1 MNIKTYKNI
10 YLVGI
15 GGIGMSA
22 LANYFYSQNKNVY
35 GYDRVKSTLTEN
47 LEKKGV
53 EISYEDNINSIPL
66 VFNSPSKDQLVIYSS
81 AISCNNILS
90 YFSENSY
97 DICKRS
103 KALGLISE
111 HYYTIAVAGTHGKT
125 TTSIMLSHILKQSN
139 VNCTAFLGG
148 ISKNYDTNFL
158 LSDESKYMVV
168 EADEFDRSFLSLN
181 PDIAIITSLDSDHLD
196 IYGSYKEFIDTF
208 QKFASQVKKNGYLI
222 LEESIVNKFEAP
234 KHVNLFTYSHS
245 SISDFYAS
253 SLNFQSDKINFLY
266 NEKGKKYNNNN
277 NVELS
282 MPGNHNVSN
291 ALAAISACSLLDISN
306 KFISQALNSF
316 EGIKRRF
323 DLHVNNSEKV
333 YIDDYAHHP
342 TEIIETI
349 KTVKKMFVGRH
360 LTVLFQP
367 HLFSRTDDFKH
378 EFAQSLSLADSLIL
392 LDIYPAREKPIQGV
406 DSKML
411 LDLCVNNSKK
421 LISKNLVIKNLEN
434 QKIDILLTIG
444 AGDIADLVV
453 PIKKMISS

>member
-66 VFNSPSKDQLVIYSS
+66 VFNSSSKDQLVIYSS
-81 AISCNNILS
+81 AISNNNILS

-97 DICKRS
+97 DVCKRS

-181 PDIAIITSLDSDHLD
+181 PDIAIITSIDSDHLD
-196 IYGSYKEFIDTF
+196 IYGSYKEFINTF

-222 LEESIVNKFEAP
+222 LEESIVNKFETP

-277 NVELS
+277 VELS

-306 KFISQALNSF
+306 KCISQALNSF

-323 DLHVNNSEKV
+323 DLHVNSSEKV

-392 LDIYPAREKPIQGV
+392 LDIYPAREKPINGV

-421 LISKNLVIKNLEN
+421 LISKNLVVKNLEN

>member
-66 VFNSPSKDQLVIYSS
+66 VFNSSSKDQLVIYSS
-81 AISCNNILS
+81 AISNNNILS

-97 DICKRS
+97 DVCKRS
-103 KALGLISE
+103 KVLGLISE

-196 IYGSYKEFIDTF
+196 IYGNYKEFIDTF

-222 LEESIVNKFEAP
+222 LEESIVNKFETP

-266 NEKGKKYNNNN
+266 NEKGKKYNNN

-323 DLHVNNSEKV
+323 DLHVNSSEKV

-392 LDIYPAREKPIQGV
+392 LDIYPAREKPIKGV

>member
-66 VFNSPSKDQLVIYSS
+66 VFNSSSKDQLVIYSS
-81 AISCNNILS
+81 AISNNNILS
-90 YFSENSY
+90 YFSENSF
-97 DICKRS
+97 DVCKRS
-103 KALGLISE
+103 KVLGLISE

-139 VNCTAFLGG
+139 INCTAFLGG

-222 LEESIVNKFEAP
+222 LEESIVNKFETP

-266 NEKGKKYNNNN
+266 NEKGKKYNNN

-323 DLHVNNSEKV
+323 DLHVNSSEKV

-411 LDLCVNNSKK
+411 LDLCMNNSKK

>member
-47 LEKKGV
+47 LEKKGI

-66 VFNSPSKDQLVIYSS
+66 VFNSSSKDQLVIYSS
-81 AISCNNILS
+81 AISNNNILS

-97 DICKRS
+97 DVCKRS

-222 LEESIVNKFEAP
+222 LEESIVNKFETP

-277 NVELS
+277 VELS

-291 ALAAISACSLLDISN
+291 ALAAISACSLLEISN
-306 KFISQALNSF
+306 KCISQALNSF

-323 DLHVNNSEKV
+323 DLHVNSSEKV

-434 QKIDILLTIG
+434 QKIDILLTLG
-444 AGDIADLVV
+444 AGDIADLVI

>member
-66 VFNSPSKDQLVIYSS
+66 VFNSSSKDQLVIYSS
-81 AISCNNILS
+81 AISNNNILS

-97 DICKRS
+97 DVCKRS
-103 KALGLISE
+103 KVLGLISE

-222 LEESIVNKFEAP
+222 LEESIVNKFETP

-277 NVELS
+277 VELS

-291 ALAAISACSLLDISN
+291 ALAAISVCSLLDISN

-323 DLHVNNSEKV
+323 DLHVNSSEKV

-342 TEIIETI
+342 KEIIETI
-349 KTVKKMFVGRH
+349 NTVKKMFVGRH

-392 LDIYPAREKPIQGV
+392 LDIYPAREKPIHGV

-421 LISKNLVIKNLEN
+421 LISKNSVIKNLEN

>member
-15 GGIGMSA
+15 GGIGMSS

-47 LEKKGV
+47 LEKKGI

-66 VFNSPSKDQLVIYSS
+66 VFNNSSKDQLVIYSS
-81 AISCNNILS
+81 AISNNNILS

-97 DICKRS
+97 DVCKRS

-222 LEESIVNKFEAP
+222 LEESIVNKFETP

-277 NVELS
+277 VELS

-306 KFISQALNSF
+306 IFISKALNSF

-323 DLHVNNSEKV
+323 DLHVNSSEKV

-342 TEIIETI
+342 KEIIETI
-349 KTVKKMFVGRH
+349 NTVKKMFVGRH

-421 LISKNLVIKNLEN
+421 LISKNSVIKNLEN

-444 AGDIADLVV
+444 AGDISDLVV

>member
-66 VFNSPSKDQLVIYSS
+66 VFNSSSKDQLVIYSS
-81 AISCNNILS
+81 AISNNNILS

-97 DICKRS
+97 DVCKRS
-103 KALGLISE
+103 KVLGLISD

-222 LEESIVNKFEAP
+222 LEESIVNKFETP

-266 NEKGKKYNNNN
+266 NEKGKKYNNN
-277 NVELS
+277 VELS

-291 ALAAISACSLLDISN
+291 ALAAISVCSLLDISN

-323 DLHVNNSEKV
+323 DLHVNSSEKV

-349 KTVKKMFVGRH
+349 NTVKKMFVGRH

-421 LISKNLVIKNLEN
+421 LISKNLVVKNLEN

>member
-1 MNIKTYKNI
+1 MNIKKYKNI

-47 LEKKGV
+47 LEKKGI

-66 VFNSPSKDQLVIYSS
+66 VFNNSSKDQLVIYSS
-81 AISCNNILS
+81 AISNNNILS

-97 DICKRS
+97 DVCKRS

-222 LEESIVNKFEAP
+222 LEESIVNKFETP

-277 NVELS
+277 VELS

-306 KFISQALNSF
+306 KCISQALNSF

-323 DLHVNNSEKV
+323 DLHVNSSEKV

-421 LISKNLVIKNLEN
+421 LISKNLVVKNLEN

>member
-47 LEKKGV
+47 LEKKGI

-66 VFNSPSKDQLVIYSS
+66 VFNNSSKDQLVIYSS
-81 AISCNNILS
+81 AISNNNILS

-97 DICKRS
+97 DVCKRS

-139 VNCTAFLGG
+139 INCTAFLGG

-222 LEESIVNKFEAP
+222 LEESIVNKFETP

-266 NEKGKKYNNNN
+266 NEKGKKYNNN

-323 DLHVNNSEKV
+323 DLHLNSSEKV

-378 EFAQSLSLADSLIL
+378 AFAQSLSLADSLIL

-411 LDLCVNNSKK
+411 PDLCVNNSKK

>member
-66 VFNSPSKDQLVIYSS
+66 VFNNSSKDQLVIYSS
-81 AISCNNILS
+81 AISNNNILS

-97 DICKRS
+97 DVCKRS
-103 KALGLISE
+103 KVLGLISE

-222 LEESIVNKFEAP
+222 LEESIVNKFETP

-277 NVELS
+277 VELS

-306 KFISQALNSF
+306 KCISQALNSF

-323 DLHVNNSEKV
+323 DLHVNSSEKV

-342 TEIIETI
+342 KEIIETI
-349 KTVKKMFVGRH
+349 NTVKKMFVGRH

-392 LDIYPAREKPIQGV
+392 LDIYPAREKPIHGV

-421 LISKNLVIKNLEN
+421 LISKNSVIKNLEN

>member
-47 LEKKGV
+47 LEKKGI

-66 VFNSPSKDQLVIYSS
+66 VFNNSSKDQLVIYSS
-81 AISCNNILS
+81 AISNNNILS

-97 DICKRS
+97 DVCKRS
-103 KALGLISE
+103 KVLGLISE

-222 LEESIVNKFEAP
+222 LEESIVNKFETP

-277 NVELS
+277 VELS

-306 KFISQALNSF
+306 KCISQALNSF

-323 DLHVNNSEKV
+323 DLHVNSSEKV

-342 TEIIETI
+342 KEIIETI
-349 KTVKKMFVGRH
+349 NTVKKMFVGRH

-392 LDIYPAREKPIQGV
+392 LDIYPAREKPIHGV

>member
-66 VFNSPSKDQLVIYSS
+66 VFNSSSKDQLVIYSS
-81 AISCNNILS
+81 AISNNNILS

-97 DICKRS
+97 DVCKRS
-103 KALGLISE
+103 KVLGLISE

-222 LEESIVNKFEAP
+222 LEESIVNKFETP

-266 NEKGKKYNNNN
+266 NEKGKKYNNN

-323 DLHVNNSEKV
+323 DFLVNSSENV

-349 KTVKKMFVGRH
+349 NTVKKMFVGRH

-392 LDIYPAREKPIQGV
+392 LDIYTAREKPIHGV

-421 LISKNLVIKNLEN
+421 LISKNSVIKNLEN

>member
-47 LEKKGV
+47 LEKKGI

-66 VFNSPSKDQLVIYSS
+66 VFNSSSKDQLVIYSS
-81 AISCNNILS
+81 AISNNNILS

-97 DICKRS
+97 DVCKRS

-222 LEESIVNKFEAP
+222 LEESIVNKFETP

-277 NVELS
+277 VELS

-306 KFISQALNSF
+306 KCISQALNSF

-323 DLHVNNSEKV
+323 DLHVNSSEKV

-453 PIKKMISS
+453 PIKKMINS

>member
-35 GYDRVKSTLTEN
+35 GYDRVKSKLTEN

-66 VFNSPSKDQLVIYSS
+66 VFNSSSKDQLVIYSS
-81 AISCNNILS
+81 AISNNNILS
-90 YFSENSY
+90 YFSANSY
-97 DICKRS
+97 VICKRS

-139 VNCTAFLGG
+139 VHFTAFLGV

-222 LEESIVNKFEAP
+222 LEESIVNKFETP

-253 SLNFQSDKINFLY
+253 SLNFQTVKIKFLY
-266 NEKGKKYNNNN
+266 NEKGKKYNNN

-323 DLHVNNSEKV
+323 DLHVNSSEKV

-349 KTVKKMFVGRH
+349 KTVKKMFAGRH

-421 LISKNLVIKNLEN
+421 IISKNLVIKNLEN
-434 QKIDILLTIG
+434 QKIDILLTLG

>member
-22 LANYFYSQNKNVY
+22 LANYFYSQNKNVC

-47 LEKKGV
+47 LEKKGI

-66 VFNSPSKDQLVIYSS
+66 VFNNSSKDQLVIYSS
-81 AISCNNILS
+81 AISNNNILS

-97 DICKRS
+97 DVCKRS

-158 LSDESKYMVV
+158 LSDESKYMVI

-181 PDIAIITSLDSDHLD
+181 PDIAIITSLDCDHLD

-222 LEESIVNKFEAP
+222 LEESIVNKFETP

-253 SLNFQSDKINFLY
+253 SLNLQSDKINFLY
-266 NEKGKKYNNNN
+266 NEKGKKYNNN

-323 DLHVNNSEKV
+323 DLHVNSSEKV

-349 KTVKKMFVGRH
+349 NTVKKMFVGRH

-411 LDLCVNNSKK
+411 LDLCVNNCKK

-434 QKIDILLTIG
+434 QKIDVLLTIG

>member
-66 VFNSPSKDQLVIYSS
+66 VFNSSSKDQLVIYSS
-81 AISCNNILS
+81 AISNNNILS

-97 DICKRS
+97 DVCKRS

-222 LEESIVNKFEAP
+222 LEESIVNKFETP

-277 NVELS
+277 VELS

-306 KFISQALNSF
+306 KCISQALNSF

-323 DLHVNNSEKV
+323 DLHVNSSEKV

-342 TEIIETI
+342 KEIIETI
-349 KTVKKMFVGRH
+349 NTVKKMFVGRH

-434 QKIDILLTIG
+434 QKIDILLTLG

>member
-66 VFNSPSKDQLVIYSS
+66 VFNSSSKDQLVIYSS
-81 AISCNNILS
+81 AISNNNILS

-97 DICKRS
+97 DVCKRS

-222 LEESIVNKFEAP
+222 LEESIVNKFETP

-277 NVELS
+277 VELS

-291 ALAAISACSLLDISN
+291 ALAAISVCSLLDISN

-323 DLHVNNSEKV
+323 DLHVNSSEKV

>member
-47 LEKKGV
+47 LEKKGI

-66 VFNSPSKDQLVIYSS
+66 VFNNSSKDQLVIYSS
-81 AISCNNILS
+81 AISNNNILS

-97 DICKRS
+97 DVCKRS
-103 KALGLISE
+103 KVLGLISE

-222 LEESIVNKFEAP
+222 LEESIVNKFETP

-266 NEKGKKYNNNN
+266 NEKGKKYNNN

-323 DLHVNNSEKV
+323 DLHVNSSEKV

-349 KTVKKMFVGRH
+349 NTVKKMFVGRH

-421 LISKNLVIKNLEN
+421 LISKNSVIKNLEN

>member
-66 VFNSPSKDQLVIYSS
+66 VFNSSSKDQLVIYSS
-81 AISCNNILS
+81 AISNNNILS

-97 DICKRS
+97 DVCKRS

-222 LEESIVNKFEAP
+222 LEESIVNKFETP

-277 NVELS
+277 VELS

-306 KFISQALNSF
+306 KCISQALNSF
-316 EGIKRRF
+316 QGIKRRF
-323 DLHVNNSEKV
+323 DLHVNSSEKV

>member
-47 LEKKGV
+47 LEKKGI

-66 VFNSPSKDQLVIYSS
+66 VFNSSSKDQLVIYSS
-81 AISCNNILS
+81 AISNNNILS

-222 LEESIVNKFEAP
+222 LEESIVNKFETP

-277 NVELS
+277 VELS

-306 KFISQALNSF
+306 KCISQALNSF

-323 DLHVNNSEKV
+323 DLHVNSSEKV

-367 HLFSRTDDFKH
+367 HLFSRTNDFKH

>member
-47 LEKKGV
+47 LEKKGI

-66 VFNSPSKDQLVIYSS
+66 VFNNSSKDQLVIYSS
-81 AISCNNILS
+81 AISNNNILS

-97 DICKRS
+97 DVCKRS
-103 KALGLISE
+103 EVLGLISE

-222 LEESIVNKFEAP
+222 LEESIVNKFETP

-266 NEKGKKYNNNN
+266 NEKGKKYNNN

-323 DLHVNNSEKV
+323 DLHVNSSEKV

-349 KTVKKMFVGRH
+349 NTVKKMFVGRH

-392 LDIYPAREKPIQGV
+392 LDIYPAREKPIEGV

-453 PIKKMISS
+453 PIKKMFSS

>member
-66 VFNSPSKDQLVIYSS
+66 VFNSSSKDQLVIYSS
-81 AISCNNILS
+81 AISNNNILS

-97 DICKRS
+97 DVCKRS
-103 KALGLISE
+103 KVLGLISE

-222 LEESIVNKFEAP
+222 LEESIVNKFETP

-277 NVELS
+277 VELS

-306 KFISQALNSF
+306 KCISQALNSF

-323 DLHVNNSEKV
+323 DLHVNSSEKV

-367 HLFSRTDDFKH
+367 HLFSRTNDFKH

-392 LDIYPAREKPIQGV
+392 LDIYPAREKPIHGV

-421 LISKNLVIKNLEN
+421 LISKNSVIKNLEN

>member
-47 LEKKGV
+47 LEKKGI

-66 VFNSPSKDQLVIYSS
+66 VFNSSSKDQLVIYSS
-81 AISCNNILS
+81 AISNNNILS

-97 DICKRS
+97 DVCKRS

-222 LEESIVNKFEAP
+222 LEESIVNKFETP

-266 NEKGKKYNNNN
+266 NEKGKMYINN

-291 ALAAISACSLLDISN
+291 ALAAISACSLLEISN
-306 KFISQALNSF
+306 KCISQALNSF

-323 DLHVNNSEKV
+323 DLHVNSSEKV

-392 LDIYPAREKPIQGV
+392 LEIYPAREKPIKGV

-411 LDLCVNNSKK
+411 LGLCVNSSKK

-434 QKIDILLTIG
+434 QKIDVLLTLG
-444 AGDIADLVV
+444 AGDISDLVM

>member
-66 VFNSPSKDQLVIYSS
+66 VFNSSSKDQLVIYSS
-81 AISCNNILS
+81 AISNNNILS

-97 DICKRS
+97 DVCKRS

-222 LEESIVNKFEAP
+222 LEESIVNKFETP

-266 NEKGKKYNNNN
+266 NEKGKKYNNN

-323 DLHVNNSEKV
+323 DLHVNSSEKV

-392 LDIYPAREKPIQGV
+392 LDIYPAREKPIHGV

-421 LISKNLVIKNLEN
+421 LISKNSVIKNLEN

>member
-66 VFNSPSKDQLVIYSS
+66 VFNSSSKDQLVIYSS
-81 AISCNNILS
+81 AISNNNILS

-97 DICKRS
+97 DVCKRS

-222 LEESIVNKFEAP
+222 LEESIVNKFETP

-277 NVELS
+277 VELS

-306 KFISQALNSF
+306 KCISQALNSF

-323 DLHVNNSEKV
+323 DLHVNSSEKV

>member
-66 VFNSPSKDQLVIYSS
+66 VFNSSSKDQLVIYSS
-81 AISCNNILS
+81 AISNNNILS

-97 DICKRS
+97 DVCKRS

-139 VNCTAFLGG
+139 VSCTAFLGG

-196 IYGSYKEFIDTF
+196 IYGTYKEFINTF

-222 LEESIVNKFEAP
+222 LEESIVNKFETP

-277 NVELS
+277 VELS

-306 KFISQALNSF
+306 KYISKALNSF
-316 EGIKRRF
+316 AGIKRRF
-323 DLHVNNSEKV
+323 DLHLNSSEKV

-349 KTVKKMFVGRH
+349 KTVKKMFLGRH

-421 LISKNLVIKNLEN
+421 LISKNLVIENLEN

-453 PIKKMISS
+453 PIKKMIRS

>member
-66 VFNSPSKDQLVIYSS
+66 VFNSSSKDQLVIYSS
-81 AISCNNILS
+81 AISNNNILS

-97 DICKRS
+97 DVCKRS

-222 LEESIVNKFEAP
+222 LEESIVNKFETP

-266 NEKGKKYNNNN
+266 NEKGKKYNNN

-323 DLHVNNSEKV
+323 DLHINSSEKV

>member
-66 VFNSPSKDQLVIYSS
+66 VFNSSSKDQLVIYSS
-81 AISCNNILS
+81 AISNNNILS

-97 DICKRS
+97 DVCKRS

-222 LEESIVNKFEAP
+222 LEESIVNKFETP

-277 NVELS
+277 VELS
-282 MPGNHNVSN
+282 IPGNHNVSN

-323 DLHVNNSEKV
+323 DLHVNSSEKV

-392 LDIYPAREKPIQGV
+392 LDIYPAREKPIHGV

-434 QKIDILLTIG
+434 QKIDILLTLG

>member
-35 GYDRVKSTLTEN
+35 GYDKVKSTLTEN
-47 LEKKGV
+47 LEKKGI

-66 VFNSPSKDQLVIYSS
+66 VFNNSSKDQLVIYSS
-81 AISCNNILS
+81 AISNNNILS

-97 DICKRS
+97 DVCKRS
-103 KALGLISE
+103 KVLGLISE

-222 LEESIVNKFEAP
+222 LEESIVNKFETP

-277 NVELS
+277 VELS

-306 KFISQALNSF
+306 KCISQALNSF

-323 DLHVNNSEKV
+323 DLHVNSSEKV

-342 TEIIETI
+342 KEIIETI
-349 KTVKKMFVGRH
+349 NTVKKMFVGRH

-392 LDIYPAREKPIQGV
+392 LDIYPAREKPIHGV

-421 LISKNLVIKNLEN
+421 LISKNSVIKNLEN

>member
-66 VFNSPSKDQLVIYSS
+66 VFNSSSKDQLVIYSS
-81 AISCNNILS
+81 AISNNNILS

-97 DICKRS
+97 DVCKRS

-222 LEESIVNKFEAP
+222 LEESIVNKFETP

-266 NEKGKKYNNNN
+266 NEKGKKYNNN

-323 DLHVNNSEKV
+323 DLHVNSSEKV

>member
-47 LEKKGV
+47 LEKKGI

-66 VFNSPSKDQLVIYSS
+66 VFNSSSKDQLVIYSS
-81 AISCNNILS
+81 AISNNNILS

-97 DICKRS
+97 DVCKRS

-222 LEESIVNKFEAP
+222 LEESIVNKFETP

-253 SLNFQSDKINFLY
+253 SLNLQSDKINFLY
-266 NEKGKKYNNNN
+266 NEKGKKYNNN

-306 KFISQALNSF
+306 KCISQALNSF

-323 DLHVNNSEKV
+323 DLHVNSSEKV

-421 LISKNLVIKNLEN
+421 LISKNLVVKNLEN

>member
-47 LEKKGV
+47 LEKKGI

-66 VFNSPSKDQLVIYSS
+66 VFNNSSKDQLVIYSS
-81 AISCNNILS
+81 AISNNNILS

-97 DICKRS
+97 DVCKRS
-103 KALGLISE
+103 KVLGLISE

-222 LEESIVNKFEAP
+222 LEESIVNKFETP

-266 NEKGKKYNNNN
+266 NEKGKKYNNN

-323 DLHVNNSEKV
+323 DLHVNSSEKV

-392 LDIYPAREKPIQGV
+392 LDIYPAREKPIHGV

-421 LISKNLVIKNLEN
+421 LISKNSVIKNLEN

>member
-47 LEKKGV
+47 LEKKGI

-66 VFNSPSKDQLVIYSS
+66 VFNSSSKDQLVIYSS
-81 AISCNNILS
+81 AISNNNILS

-97 DICKRS
+97 DVCKRS

-222 LEESIVNKFEAP
+222 LEESIVNKFETP

-266 NEKGKKYNNNN
+266 NEKGKKYNNN

-323 DLHVNNSEKV
+323 DLHVNSSEKV

>member
-35 GYDRVKSTLTEN
+35 GYDRVKSILTEN

-66 VFNSPSKDQLVIYSS
+66 VFNSSSKDQLVIYSS
-81 AISCNNILS
+81 AISNNNILS
-90 YFSENSY
+90 YFCENSY
-97 DICKRS
+97 DVCKRS

-222 LEESIVNKFEAP
+222 LEESIVNKFETP

-277 NVELS
+277 VELS

-306 KFISQALNSF
+306 KCISQALNSF

-323 DLHVNNSEKV
+323 DLHVNSSEKV

-367 HLFSRTDDFKH
+367 HLFSRTDNFKN

-392 LDIYPAREKPIQGV
+392 LDIYPAREKPIKGV

-411 LDLCVNNSKK
+411 LNLCVNNSKK

-434 QKIDILLTIG
+434 QKIDVLLTLG
-444 AGDIADLVV
+444 AGDISDLVM